1 MEVKRLI
8 TNESL
13 TELKAVF
20 KDIQISDDDHEH
32 PLGNSGRV
40 TIFPKTEQEISAVL
54 EYANTKK
61 KTVFTMGGGTKRG
74 YGGVL
79 EKADILLSLAQY
91 TGIVEHNPGD
101 MTLTVKA
108 GTTFQEIQNYL
119 APYKQKIPLDP
130 FIPEHATIGGIVSAN
145 DCGPKR
151 LEYGSARD
159 NVIGLRMVYPD
170 GTLIR
175 SGGKVVK
182 NVAGYD
188 MNKLFIGAM
197 GTLGV
202 VSQVTVKLRPIAKY
216 ESILFVSFSERN
228 VEEIRAFATKVL
240 DSTIEP
246 ISLEILNP
254 TLARKLTNMNQYT
267 LLISFEDVKSS
278 VHYQEDFIKKI
289 IPDKTTLRSLSQ
301 NEAKS
306 FWDNFYHHQPNGLS
320 NISTTEAVLKI
331 GVVNLDAIKILQEAE
346 LIADACHVSI
356 EAHGGL
362 GTGICHLTIRGTNED
377 ILSAI
382 QHIRKSAV
390 KHGGYAVVKHLPF
403 SLREKINVWG
413 EKTPVQFL
421 YEGIKQ
427 KIDTNRILNK
437 NRYVGGI

>member
-1 MEVKRLI
+1 LI
-8 TNESL
+8 TDESL
-13 TELKAVF
+13 TELKAYF
-20 KDIQISDDDHEH
+20 NDIQISDEDQLH
-32 PLGNSGRV
+32 PLGNSGSV
-40 TIFPKTEQEISAVL
+40 TIFPKTEQEISTVL
-54 EYANTKK
+54 AYANTHDHS
-61 KTVFTMGGGTKRG
+61 VFIMGGGTKRG
-74 YGGVL
+74 FGGML

-101 MTLTVKA
+101 MTLTVRA
-108 GTTFQEIQNYL
+108 GTSFQQIQNYL

-145 DCGPKR
+145 DSGPKR
-151 LEYGSARD
+151 LGYGSARD

-202 VSQVTVKLRPIAKY
+202 VSQVTVKLRPIPKY

-228 VEEIRAFATKVL
+228 VEEIRAFTAKVL
-240 DSTIEP
+240 DSMIEP

-254 TLARKLTNMNQYT
+254 SLAGKLTNINQYT
-267 LLISFEDVKSS
+267 LLISFEDVNSS

-306 FWDNFYHHQPNGLS
+306 FWDNFYHQQPNGLI
-320 NISTTEAVLKI
+320 NVTTAEAVLKI
-331 GVVNLDAIKILQEAE
+331 GVVNLDTIKILQEAE

-362 GTGICHLTIRGTNED
+362 GTGICHLTIRGANED

-403 SLREKINVWG
+403 SLRKKINVWG
-413 EKTPVQFL
+413 EKTAAHFL
-421 YEGIKQ
+421 FEGIKQ
-427 KIDTNRILNK
+427 KIDTNIILNK